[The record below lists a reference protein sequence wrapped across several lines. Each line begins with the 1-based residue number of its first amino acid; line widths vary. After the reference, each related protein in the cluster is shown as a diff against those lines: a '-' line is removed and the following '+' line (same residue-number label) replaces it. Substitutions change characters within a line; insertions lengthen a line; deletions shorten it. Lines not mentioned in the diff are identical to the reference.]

1 MKIVVLAGGISS
13 ERDVS
18 IVSGSKIAAALRS
31 KGHQVVTVDPYMG
44 YEQELDSIDS
54 LFENQYDFT
63 DNAVIEKEAPDIE
76 AVKKSRKNQSNVYFG
91 DHVIDICRAADVV
104 FLGLH
109 GGEGEDGTVQAALKM
124 SGVTYT
130 GSDML
135 GAAIAMH
142 KGVTKG
148 IFLNSGVPTP
158 KSKLYKRDFM
168 VDGYLDSWNSFPC
181 VVKPCS
187 AGSSVGVQIVSDRD
201 GLVAAVGA
209 AFRYDDDVLVEEYI
223 KGRELS
229 VGILGGKALPV
240 IEIIPKNGWYDYE
253 NKYQAGATEEV
264 CPAEL
269 DPKIAERMQREAEH
283 AFEVLRLKVYGRV
296 DFLLDRHNSFYCLEA
311 NTLPGMT
318 PLSLLPQ
325 EAAAAGIDYPDLCEK
340 IIELSLNKRQ
350 SLPLGGKGDRVSGG

>member
-18 IVSGSKIAAALRS
+18 ILSGSKIAGALRL
-31 KGHQVVTVDPYMG
+31 KGHKVVTLDPYLG
-44 YEQELDSIDS
+44 YEEPLYSIDR
-54 LFENQYDFT
+54 LFEENYDFT
-63 DNAVIEKEAPDIE
+63 DKAEIRREAPDIDK
-76 AVKKSRKNQSNVYFG
+76 VKKSRKKKSNEYFG
-91 DHVIDICRAADVV
+91 DHVLDICRAADIT

-109 GGEGEDGTVQAALKM
+109 GGEGEDGSVQAALTLHGIK
-124 SGVTYT
+124 YT

-168 VDGYLDSWNSFPC
+168 VDGYLDSWTTFPC

-187 AGSSVGVQIVSDRD
+187 AGSSVGVQIVGSREEF
-201 GLVAAVGA
+201 VSAVGGS
-209 AFRYDDDVLVEEYI
+209 FRFDDDVLVEEYI
-223 KGRELS
+223 KGREFS
-229 VGILGGKALPV
+229 VGILGGRALPV
-240 IEIIPKNGWYDYE
+240 IEIIPKSGWYDYE
-253 NKYQAGATEEV
+253 NKYQAGATIEI

-269 DPKIAERMQREAEH
+269 DKKIAEKMQREAEH
-283 AFEVLRLKVYGRV
+283 AFEVLRLKAYGRV
-296 DFLLDRHNSFYCLEA
+296 DFLLDKNNRFYCLEA

-318 PLSLLPQ
+318 PMSLLPQ
-325 EAAAAGIDYPDLCEK
+325 EAKAAGIDYPELCEK
-340 IIELSLNKRQ
+340 IIELSMK
-350 SLPLGGKGDRVSGG
+350 K

>member
-18 IVSGSKIAAALRS
+18 ILSGSKIAAALRS
-31 KGHQVVTVDPYMG
+31 KGHQVVTLDPYMG
-44 YEQELDSIDS
+44 YEQELESIDS
-54 LFENQYDFT
+54 LFENNYDFT
-63 DNAVIEKEAPDIE
+63 DNAVIKKEAPDIE

-91 DHVIDICRAADVV
+91 DHVLDICRAADVT

-109 GGEGEDGTVQAALKM
+109 GGEGEDGAVQAALKM
-124 SGVTYT
+124 NGIKYT

-148 IFLNSGVPTP
+148 IFINSNVPTP
-158 KSKLYKRDFM
+158 KSRLYKRDFM
-168 VDGYLDSWNSFPC
+168 GKGYLDTWTSFPC

-187 AGSSVGVQIVSDRD
+187 AGSSVGVQIIADREQF
-201 GLVAAVGA
+201 VAAVGA
-209 AFRYDDDVLVEEYI
+209 SFRYDDDVLVEEYI
-223 KGRELS
+223 KGREFS

-240 IEIIPKNGWYDYE
+240 IEIIPKSGWYDYE
-253 NKYQAGATEEV
+253 NKYQAGATVEV

-269 DPKIAERMQREAEH
+269 DPKIAEAMQREAEH

-296 DFLLDRHNSFYCLEA
+296 DFLLDKNNNFYCLEA

-318 PLSLLPQ
+318 PMSLLPQ
-325 EAAAAGIDYPDLCEK
+325 EAKAAGIDYPDLCEK
-340 IIELSLNKRQ
+340 IIELSL
-350 SLPLGGKGDRVSGG
+350 GK

>member
-18 IVSGSKIAAALRS
+18 ILSGSKIAAALRS
-31 KGHQVVTVDPYMG
+31 KGHQVVTIDPFMG
-44 YEQELDSIDS
+44 YEEPLDSVDR
-54 LFENQYDFT
+54 LFEENYDFT
-63 DNAVIEKEAPDIE
+63 DNAVIGTEAPDIE

-91 DHVIDICRAADVV
+91 DHVLEICRAADIT

-109 GGEGEDGTVQAALKM
+109 GGEGEDGTVQAALHLH
-124 SGVTYT
+124 GVKYT

-158 KSKLYKRDFM
+158 VSKLYKRDFM
-168 VDGYLDSWNSFPC
+168 VDGYLDSWSHFPC

-187 AGSSVGVQIVSDRD
+187 AGSSVGVQIVADRN
-201 GLVAAVGA
+201 GLVAAMGA

-223 KGRELS
+223 KGREFS

-240 IEIIPKNGWYDYE
+240 IEIIPKDGWYDYK
-253 NKYQAGATEEV
+253 NKYQAGATEEI
-264 CPAEL
+264 CPADL
-269 DPKIAERMQREAEH
+269 DPVIAEKMQREAEH
-283 AFEVLRLKVYGRV
+283 AYEVLRLKAYGRV
-296 DFLLDRHNSFYCLEA
+296 DFLLDKDNKFYCLEA

-318 PLSLLPQ
+318 PMSLLPQ
-325 EAAAAGIDYPDLCEK
+325 EAKAAGVDYPELCEK
-340 IIELSLNKRQ
+340 IIELSLK
-350 SLPLGGKGDRVSGG
+350 K